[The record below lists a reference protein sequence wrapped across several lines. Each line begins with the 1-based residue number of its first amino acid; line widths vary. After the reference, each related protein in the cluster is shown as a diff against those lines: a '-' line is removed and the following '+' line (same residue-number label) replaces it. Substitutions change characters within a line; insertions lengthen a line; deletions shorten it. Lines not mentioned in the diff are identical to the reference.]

1 MSNKDILDNIKK
13 LREMTG
19 VGFKDCK
26 IALDETGGDID
37 KSVEFLRKKG
47 IAKLFNGK
55 LSYVELG
62 SGAIDKIKLYL
73 DLILS
78 FKRMTG

>member
-1 MSNKDILDNIKK
+1 MLKNSLKVLKRKIKTKILKKKIILINIFNVKRFIRKHKKK

-26 IALDETGGDID
+26 SALDETNGNIE

-47 IAKLFNGK
+47 IAKLQKN
-55 LSYVELG
+55 E
-62 SGAIDKIKLYL
+62 
-73 DLILS
+73 
-78 FKRMTG
+78 